1 MKKTLSLRKILLLVA
16 FIGLCATGIVNA
28 QALKVNELW
37 GSKLIHIGLNDA
49 NSTDPTKNWLL
60 TFGNGGSTNMGMW
73 SIGMFGN
80 GLNINRINS
89 GSVRNPGNGIVF
101 IDTIWNVGIGVGS
114 GVGAWMSPQYRLDVR
129 GDIYCS
135 GQYRGSDKRYK
146 KDIEPLNENVDKL
159 LKLNSVKYKRSSE
172 TLKAKYDEFKKLS
185 ETEND
190 IDKQREYEAN
200 LLVIERSIK
209 EIEENTRIY
218 FGFIAQELKELYPE
232 VVSEDNEGFLGVDYV
247 GLIPVLVEA
256 IKELNAKLEGK
267 NFEKGAAV
275 LTSEAKLYQNNPNPF
290 TSNTEIKYYLPN
302 ETKEA
307 SIRIYNLV
315 GEEIAKFD
323 LLDRGYANL
332 TINGNVLKA
341 GMYNYALL
349 VDGQLIDTKQMV
361 LTR

>member
-1 MKKTLSLRKILLLVA
+1 MVA
-16 FIGLCATGIVNA
+16 LAGICATELANA
-28 QALKVNELW
+28 QATPGIRIKDKN
-37 GSKLIHIGLNDA
+37 IQIGYEDLT
-49 NSTDPTKNWLL
+49 NSLYLHSL
-60 TFGNGGSTNMGMW
+60 TFGQNANHAYGNWCFEGCYNGDLDIYKANS
-73 SIGMFGN
+73 
-80 GLNINRINS
+80 S
-89 GSVRNPGNGIVF
+89 GSKGSLFLKYSNAY
-101 IDTIWNVGIGVGS
+101 VGIGTTN
-114 GVGAWMSPQYRLDVR
+114 PQYKLDIR
-129 GDIYCS
+129 GNV
-135 GQYRGSDKRYK
+135 GVNGVLVHSDKRYK
-146 KDIEPLNENVDKL
+146 TDIKPFTDNSINDLF
-159 LKLNSVKYKRSSE
+159 KLNGVTYKTNHIAKNEDEILRGIDSTEEYKQQLIASVREQEKR
-172 TLKAKYDEFKKLS
+172 
-185 ETEND
+185 
-190 IDKQREYEAN
+190 EA
-200 LLVIERSIK
+200 ESD
-209 EIEENTRIY
+209 TRTK
-218 FGFIAQELKELYPE
+218 FGFIAQELREVYPE
-232 VVSEDNEGFLGVDYV
+232 LVYEDENGYLAVNYV

-267 NFEKGAAV
+267 SFEKSGTV

-332 TINGNVLKA
+332 TINGSVLKA